1 MMEKEPYIICITEQK
16 EIAQEMKQKGFPV
29 IALLNDS
36 NRNDLTF
43 IPYAIEDLSVLTDDY
58 LSMVWHHTK
67 GIPRKI
73 AETNRLMIR
82 ELAKQDAAG
91 MEHLCEDPSV
101 SSFFPEYYENRSDLE
116 EYLDQYCKR
125 MYDFLG
131 YGYWG
136 IICKET
142 EELIGIVGFHGGEL
156 EDGVEIGYAIRS
168 DYQRNGYAY
177 EACREVLAYAKK
189 MIDIQKVYAKIDET
203 NEASERLCL
212 KLGFKCISRLREGKY
227 LLVYA

>member
-1 MMEKEPYIICITEQK
+1 MIFSLYIECKNQSCAFSQIDICGVQLIFRHQENDPYEICITNQEKTAKKMK
-16 EIAQEMKQKGFPV
+16 EKNIPV
-29 IALLNDS
+29 IALLDKAS
-36 NRNDLTF
+36 EDALMF
-43 IPYAIEDLSVLTDDY
+43 VPYAIEDLSALSYEY

-189 MIDIQKVYAKIDET
+189 
-203 NEASERLCL
+203 
-212 KLGFKCISRLREGKY
+212 
-227 LLVYA
+227 